1 MTGLRTEFKTVLPHL
16 FQSPHK
22 CSLKMSLW
30 LHKVHTPNDSFKNK
44 NSIQASLAEAS
55 CPDSQLPSSG
65 TGEISVPSTFI
76 QFVRVCQHHGGQA
89 SHGPAVRSFSCCCSE
104 ELCCRRW
111 SKVPHFHDPPGAKR
125 DELTSSDLSTL
136 W

>member
-1 MTGLRTEFKTVLPHL
+1 
-16 FQSPHK
+16 
-22 CSLKMSLW
+22 MSLW

-89 SHGPAVRSFSCCCSE
+89 SHGPRNPTALLSFYI
-104 ELCCRRW
+104 LLHR
-111 SKVPHFHDPPGAKR
+111 HG
-125 DELTSSDLSTL
+125 LTSSSSALLQLLLFRTTL
-136 W
+136 LQEMEQSASFP